1 MGYRN
6 AADILPEG
14 LLRELQEYIEGEIL
28 YVPKAAPK
36 KEWGESS
43 GSRSYYLKRNRKI
56 RESFLAGIT
65 MEELADEYG
74 LAQNT
79 IHKIIYGNERD
90 ETF

>member
-14 LLRELQEYIEGEIL
+14 LLKEIQEYVEGEIL

-36 KEWGESS
+36 KEWGASS
-43 GSRSYYLKRNRKI
+43 GSRSYYLERNRQI
-56 RESFLAGIT
+56 REKFLAGLS
-65 MEELADEYG
+65 MEDLAEEYG

-79 IHKIIYGNERD
+79 VHKIIYGNE
-90 ETF
+90 

>member
-6 AADILPEG
+6 AADVLPEE
-14 LLRELQEYIEGEIL
+14 LLKELQEYIEGEIL

-36 KEWGESS
+36 KDWGESS
-43 GSRSYYLKRNRKI
+43 GSRSYYLERNRQI
-56 RESFLAGIT
+56 REKFFSGMS

-79 IHKIIYGNERD
+79 IHKIIYGSERD
-90 ETF
+90 DI